1 MFYVYSV
8 LFSFFVVA
16 GQALYNKAVNDENF
30 ELTTSFFFSKRFLGL
45 ITNPMLIGGFV
56 LFLGATAVSFWMYT
70 KFDFSSIQAAT
81 VPVILIF
88 SYLVNYWFFD
98 GKIGIYNIVGFLIIV
113 VGVLVATGAFQS
125 K

>member
-1 MFYVYSV
+1 MFYLYSV
-8 LFSFFVVA
+8 LFSFFVVS

-30 ELTTSFFFSKRFLGL
+30 ELSASFFFSKKLVGL

-70 KFDFSSIQAAT
+70 KYDFSSIQAAT

-88 SYLVNYWFFD
+88 SYLVNYFFFD
-98 GKIGIYNIVGFLIIV
+98 GKITLMNVLGFAIIAI
-113 VGVLVATGAFQS
+113 GVFVATGVFQS
-125 K
+125 N

>member
-8 LFSFFVVA
+8 LFSFFVVT
-16 GQALYNKAVNDENF
+16 GQAMYNRAVNDENF
-30 ELTTSFFFSKRFLGL
+30 ELTTSFFFSKKMVGL
-45 ITNPMLIGGFV
+45 ITNPMLITGFV

-70 KFDFSSIQAAT
+70 KYDFSNIQAAT

-98 GKIGIYNIVGFLIIV
+98 GSIGLANMVGFAIIV
-113 VGVLVATGAFQS
+113 FGVFVATGAFF
-125 K
+125 